1 MESKY
6 ESESFSLFD
15 RKLKRSGETQFKQT
29 QTNCCP
35 PKLSISFGLVVE
47 EEVFEM
53 ENHFVMIQFEKNLC
67 QVVID

>member
-1 MESKY
+1 MECKY

-15 RKLKRSGETQFKQT
+15 RKLKRSGKTQFKQT

-35 PKLSISFGLVVE
+35 PKLLISFGLVVE

-53 ENHFVMIQFEKNLC
+53 ENHFVMIQIEKNLC

>member
-1 MESKY
+1 MECKY

-15 RKLKRSGETQFKQT
+15 RKLKRSGKTQFKQT

-35 PKLSISFGLVVE
+35 PKLLISFGLVVE

-53 ENHFVMIQFEKNLC
+53 ENHFVMMQIEKNLC